1 MLNILCIVSHDQKKS
16 PENQNY
22 FGGGDRMVQDWWLLN
37 PPSNKYGLSND
48 VILKSFG
55 HRVETRSSPWYQ
67 HGTRPVFIY
76 LFCLRN
82 NKFCVCVCVQSVPAY
97 NGNACNFFAETPQ
110 RLTVSLLQRVSHFEW
125 LMATSS
131 HAPGVCCF
139 FLSKSTRNILN

>member
-22 FGGGDRMVQDWWLLN
+22 FGGGQNGARLVTFK
-37 PPSNKYGLSND
+37 PPLQQIWAIEWCHSQ
-48 VILKSFG
+48 VIWSPCGNEIKSLIP
-55 HRVETRSSPWYQ
+55 TRHTTS
-67 HGTRPVFIY
+67 IY
-76 LFCLRN
+76 LFILF
-82 NKFCVCVCVQSVPAY
+82 KKQPVLCVCVQSVPAY
-97 NGNACNFFAETPQ
+97 NGNACNFFAETPR